1 MNGRKLFLI
10 VCFTL
15 FFAPFA
21 PCQDEE
27 KIQQL
32 FQDAIQAMGGD
43 TYLGVTDWIAKG
55 QTFAFDRE
63 GGSSIPIKFTDYTR
77 LPDKSRYELGN
88 KKKDRDISVYN
99 LATNEGW
106 IKEGRKETREVTPD
120 EMSDFKRVVKH
131 SIDIIFRYRYKDP
144 ETKLFYLGPGEG
156 RDVILEMVKILDP
169 ENDEVTLYFDRITKL
184 PQKIEYWN
192 MSSLG
197 VRLRVVEEFSQWHV
211 IEGVNTPLR
220 TDRTVNGRRASQNFV
235 LEITYNNNLPD
246 SLFTKPVSE

>member
-1 MNGRKLFLI
+1 MQGRKMLWVIWL
-10 VCFTL
+10 VL
-15 FFAPFA
+15 VFAPFV
-21 PCQDEE
+21 PGQDED

-43 TYLGVTDWIAKG
+43 TYLQVTDWVSKG
-55 QTFAFDRE
+55 QTFTFDRE
-63 GGSSIPIKFTDYTR
+63 GRSSIPIKYTDYTK

-88 KKKDRDISVYN
+88 KKNERDISVYN
-99 LATNEGW
+99 LSTNEGW

-120 EMSDFKRVVKH
+120 EMSDFRRVVKH

-144 ETKLFYLGPGEG
+144 ETKLFYLGPGDG

-169 ENDEVTLYFDRITKL
+169 ENDEVTLYFDRISKL
-184 PQKIEYWN
+184 PEKIEYWD

-220 TDRTVNGRRASQNFV
+220 IDRTVNGRRASQHFV
-235 LEITYNNNLPD
+235 LEITYNNNLSD
-246 SLFTKPVSE
+246 SLFSKPVSE